1 MRPRTSTLRPKKKLP
16 HTPQRHNLDRHAAKI
31 DADAPGKDDEDLLTT
46 KQVAEWFRVSEQ
58 WLEIGRGK
66 NYGPEFEQM
75 GPRIIRYQ
83 RGKCREWLKERSY
96 SCTSEYPA
104 EARRKD
110 ASLARA

>member
-1 MRPRTSTLRPKKKLP
+1 MRPRTSTLRPKKKP
-16 HTPQRHNLDRHAAKI
+16 PTYQRHNLDRHALKI

-46 KQVAEWFRVSEQ
+46 KEVAEWFRVSEQ
-58 WLEIGRGK
+58 WLEIGRCK

-75 GPRIIRYQ
+75 SSRVIRYQ
-83 RGKCREWLKERSY
+83 RGKCRKWLRERSFA
-96 SCTSEYPA
+96 CTAQYPA